1 MKKKREKRRIGE
13 NKKLNK
19 ILKANHPAQKVEVH
33 DFDWAYRNAS
43 KPINTIQDMKDCYEA
58 LEILSKSG
66 KPTYL
71 YFP

>member
-1 MKKKREKRRIGE
+1 MRKRKIRK
-13 NKKLNK
+13 NKKLHG
-19 ILKANHPAQKVEVH
+19 ILKSNHSVQKVEVH
-33 DFDWAYRNAS
+33 DYDWAYRNAT

-66 KPTYL
+66 KPTHL

>member
-1 MKKKREKRRIGE
+1 MKKRKRKIRKNRNLHE
-13 NKKLNK
+13 
-19 ILKANHPAQKVEVH
+19 ILKANHPVQKVEVY
-33 DFDWAYRNAS
+33 DYNWAYRNAT
-43 KPINTIQDMKDCYEA
+43 KPINTVQDMKDCYEA

>member
-1 MKKKREKRRIGE
+1 MKKRKRKIRK
-13 NKKLNK
+13 NKKHHE
-19 ILKANHPAQKVEVH
+19 IIKANHPVQKVEVH
-33 DFDWAYRNAS
+33 DYDWAYRNVT
-43 KPINTIQDMKDCYEA
+43 KPINTVQDMKNCYEA